1 MGTAQTVPNAEEQV
15 GTTLF
20 QVDFVVWTITATG
33 KTILFLIWFLHAYF
47 NVNLI
52 PIRHESTKVLQTKTR
67 TIEVLQPNASHT
79 DNCSSPENMSSSR
92 STAPVASVQTDLG
105 TPCTRPSMQSSQSK
119 ETNETSADAIMRATS
134 KETEDSPRM
143 NALGRFYITMSIAMA
158 LSYSYYQV
166 ILHALRRHGIV
177 TEVHCALIVPNIG
190 WALNRLFLYL
200 YFMLRLE
207 LSFRGTFLE
216 IKANHWRMLIALYC
230 VLISVGVVFYY
241 FYVSYVGCDSLGILV
256 GFLPL
261 SGMDSFCSLVC
272 LYIFVKKL
280 KSLANLDRIAYDRD
294 PETMTELKYL
304 VNKFL
309 VISLFAII
317 FTYFVSAI
325 FFIYPATC
333 LAGIDTIVNVFCL
346 MITTAHFDF
355 YYRMSC
361 VFCRRCC
368 EKSFT
373 FTRQLQKDTPAVI
386 IH

>member
-1 MGTAQTVPNAEEQV
+1 MGTAQSVPNAQEQV
-15 GTTLF
+15 GTRLF
-20 QVDFVVWTITATG
+20 YVDAVVWTITATG
-33 KTILFLIWFLHAYF
+33 KTILFLIWVLHAYF
-47 NVNLI
+47 NVNLV
-52 PIRHESTKVLQTKTR
+52 PIRYESAKVLKPNKKKR
-67 TIEVLQPNASHT
+67 TIEILHPNGST
-79 DNCSSPENMSSSR
+79 NISGSKSPD
-92 STAPVASVQTDLG
+92 APVPSIQTDLG
-105 TPCTRPSMQSSQSK
+105 TISDNATIFADIMQSS
-119 ETNETSADAIMRATS
+119 ESAAAIVPAASNKMMGDT
-134 KETEDSPRM
+134 PRM
-143 NALGRFYITMSIAMA
+143 NPLGRFYITMSIAMA

-166 ILHALRRHGIV
+166 VFHALRFYGIV
-177 TEVHCALIVPNIG
+177 TEIHCALIVPNIV

-216 IKANHWRMLIALYC
+216 IKANHWRMLIVLYC
-230 VLISVGVVFYY
+230 VLISAGVIFYY
-241 FYVSYVGCDSLGILV
+241 VYVSYVGCNSVGILV

-261 SGMDSFCSLVC
+261 SGADSFCSLVC
-272 LYIFVKKL
+272 LYIFVRKL
-280 KSLANLDRIAYDRD
+280 KSLVNLDRIAYDRD

-309 VISLFAII
+309 VISLFAIL

-361 VFCRRCC
+361 VLCRRCC

-373 FTRQLQKDTPAVI
+373 FTRQLQKEIPAVI